1 MDTYLD
7 NIRSDAPLNAGQPPL
22 PTWCAFALG
31 GIVTFLFVYVGIGRP
46 AAHELAQLRRQMGT
60 LEQSVW
66 EVAGQEKAA
75 RSTNDLLSQLREQKA
90 QAAAAREA
98 LAEIKQLHA
107 QLLAE
112 SNRVEQAMV
121 AVSQLGAIKD
131 MLLSN
136 ADRADQAAA
145 VLAVSEDLQHRLANA
160 ADSTEL
166 ALEASHDLLD
176 LQADLLAGSQQSA
189 TAHATLD
196 QLIEIRA
203 RLDLESLE
211 VAEAQ
216 DQVTEL
222 ISLKDKVVSQTKD
235 LKGAIETL
243 ELTNELGLRFHEAAL
258 SFEQIRHW
266 MIEVT
271 ALEPMLQRAKAT
283 LDPLLEMGNLE
294 RLSPDALRSLAR
306 QLCQQGPTM
315 LARKPASPAP
325 PVANDVDASP
335 SAD

>member
-7 NIRSDAPLNAGQPPL
+7 NIRTDSPIGAGQPPM

-31 GIVTFLFVYVGIGRP
+31 GIVTFLLVYVGIGRP
-46 AAHELAQLRRQMGT
+46 AAHELAQMRRQMGT

-66 EVAGQEKAA
+66 EVAGQAKTT
-75 RSTNDLLSQLREQKA
+75 RSTNDLLSLLREQKA
-90 QAAAAREA
+90 QAVAAREA
-98 LAEIKQLHA
+98 LGEIKQLHA

-112 SNRVEQAMV
+112 SGRVEQAMV

-166 ALEASHDLLD
+166 ALLASRDLLD
-176 LQADLLAGSQQSA
+176 LQADLLAGTGQSA

-196 QLIEIRA
+196 QLINIRS
-203 RLDLESLE
+203 RLDIESLE
-211 VAEAQ
+211 VAQAQ

-258 SFEQIRHW
+258 SFEHIRHW
-266 MIEVT
+266 MIEVA

-283 LDPLLEMGNLE
+283 LDPLLEMGNLQ
-294 RLSPDALRSLAR
+294 RLSPEALRNVAR
-306 QLCQQGPTM
+306 QICQQGPTM
-315 LARKPASPAP
+315 LARKLEAPATSIDEDRDIPTSS
-325 PVANDVDASP
+325 D
-335 SAD
+335 